1 MPPSVSA
8 GFFENL
14 LIGHRGCNLSK
25 NIYRTKPIGVPE
37 NSLKA
42 IQYALEHGVDGV
54 ELDITLSKDGVPII
68 MHDDTTS
75 RMCET
80 TNHKLSEHVK
90 ECTFEELQMLK
101 YKNDTF
107 EQKIPTLRECLDL
120 TQKTGNFAKTLVLEP
135 TDNSKEM
142 LRWKPKLMLEVKPCH
157 DYKHMAKQL
166 VQAFQEYDLFETA
179 VVGSFL
185 PVVLYH
191 VRALDPRIVT
201 LLLVE
206 EEASCLTCF
215 GFTPSTPFCS
225 FLLDRVLSWSLS
237 SWLPSFLGVG
247 VIGFDHRLL
256 SKTPEK
262 SRWLSSFDV
271 DKWKA
276 RGYSL
281 NCWTVN
287 IEADKKSL
295 LEKRISVTTDFLFP
309 LE

>member
-1 MPPSVSA
+1 
-8 GFFENL
+8 
-14 LIGHRGCNLSK
+14 
-25 NIYRTKPIGVPE
+25 
-37 NSLKA
+37 
-42 IQYALEHGVDGV
+42 V

-75 RMCET
+75 RMCVTE
-80 TNHKLSEHVK
+80 NQKLSEHVK
-90 ECTFEELQMLK
+90 ECTIAELQMLK
-101 YKNDTF
+101 YKNDIF
-107 EQKIPTLRECLDL
+107 EQKIPTLKECLDL
-120 TQKTGNFAKTLVLEP
+120 TQKTGNFAKTLLLEP
-135 TDNSKEM
+135 TNNSKDL

-157 DYKHMAKQL
+157 DYKHMAQQL

-191 VRALDPRIVT
+191 VRALEPRIVT

-215 GFTPSTPFCS
+215 GFTSSPSSFSS
-225 FLLDRVLSWSLS
+225 FLLDRLLSWSLS

-256 SKTPEK
+256 SKNSEK
-262 SRWLSSFDV
+262 SRWLLSSRFRDFDV

-276 RGYSL
+276 RGYGL

-287 IEADKKSL
+287 SEADKQSL

-309 LE
+309 IE